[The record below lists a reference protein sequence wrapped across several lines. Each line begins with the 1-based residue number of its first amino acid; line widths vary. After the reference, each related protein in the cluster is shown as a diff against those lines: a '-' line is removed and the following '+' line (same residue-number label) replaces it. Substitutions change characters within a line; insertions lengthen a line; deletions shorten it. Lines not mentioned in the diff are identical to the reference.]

1 MSNYARKPL
10 ATPFMQF
17 LFNAYSSPLLFGFV
31 QAWVY
36 AISLW
41 VRGRRE
47 ERLSDILL
55 GWVLVG
61 MGLNIWEYMLGFGGI
76 EILWREL
83 EFFPRTLGYLFPAL
97 CYFYLKSQTN
107 ADFRF
112 SRRDAWHAVPFL
124 LFVTYHV
131 TIFSMGSR
139 VVDTWKTTVHYP
151 YHIEDLEFAIGIGLD
166 IYYLVLSLKLYRLY
180 RTWIKTQFSETETIS
195 FRWFR
200 NFLIALIATT
210 LFGLIV
216 TFLSIAFGLNY
227 WQDWWDELAV
237 VVLIY
242 YVSIN
247 GYAQVQSGRQLTFS
261 MAGSPLPVADL
272 ALVPVVTEPE
282 LEADTYVA
290 VQPPVKESQRIPDEL
305 RPLRDR
311 LLVYMT
317 TEKPYLEPE
326 LSLANLARRLHT
338 NPVVLSQVINT
349 GAGKNFNDFVNQYR
363 VEEFKRQVQNPAN
376 AHLSFLGLALDCG
389 FNSKA
394 TFNRAFRK
402 GTGQSPGEFLAGAE

>member
-1 MSNYARKPL
+1 
-10 ATPFMQF
+10 MQF
-17 LFNAYSSPLLFGFV
+17 LFNAYSSPLLFGFL

-36 AISLW
+36 AILLW

-61 MGLNIWEYMLGFGGI
+61 MALNIWEYMLGFGGI
-76 EILWREL
+76 EILWHEL
-83 EFFPRTLGYLFPAL
+83 EFFPRTLGFLLPAL
-97 CYFYLKSQTN
+97 CYLYLRSQVN

-112 SRRDAWHAVPFL
+112 SRRDVRHAIPFL
-124 LFVTYHV
+124 LYVTYHV
-131 TIFSMGSR
+131 AVYSMGPLF
-139 VVDTWKTTVHYP
+139 VEKWKTTVHYP

-166 IYYLVLSLKLYRLY
+166 AYYLLLSLRLYRLY
-180 RTWIKTQFSETETIS
+180 RNWIKTQFSETDTIS

-200 NFLIALIATT
+200 NFLVALTATT
-210 LFGLIV
+210 LFSLIV
-216 TFLSIAFGLNY
+216 TFLSMAFGLNY
-227 WQDWWDELAV
+227 WQDWWDELAG

-242 YVSIN
+242 YVSIH

-261 MAGSPLPVADL
+261 MPAQPVPVVDLP
-272 ALVPVVTEPE
+272 LVPVVIEPE
-282 LEADTYVA
+282 MTVSALVA
-290 VQPPVKESQRIPDEL
+290 VRPPAKELLGIPDEL
-305 RPLRDR
+305 IPLRDR
-311 LLVYMT
+311 LLAYMT
-317 TEKPYLEPE
+317 TDKPYLEPE
-326 LSLANLARRLHT
+326 LSLAALARRLHT

-363 VEEFKRQVQNPAN
+363 VDEFKRQVRNPAN

-402 GTGQSPGEFLAGAE
+402 FTGRSPGEFLAGAE